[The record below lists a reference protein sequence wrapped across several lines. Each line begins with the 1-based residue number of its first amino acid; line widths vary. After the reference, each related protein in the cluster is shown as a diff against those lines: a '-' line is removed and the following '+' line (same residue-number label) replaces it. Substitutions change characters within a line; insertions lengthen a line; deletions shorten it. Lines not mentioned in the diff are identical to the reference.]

1 MEQVARAIEE
11 IAEGAGEQARDM
23 ETGTTKTGELAD
35 KIEKVAKSS
44 SNMRNISV
52 NTSSVV
58 TRGLQTVELLIE
70 KTKLNNK
77 ATGKVNII
85 VLEVDK
91 ESNEIGSI
99 TATIGQIAEQTNL
112 LALNAAIEAA
122 RAGE

>member
-99 TATIGQIAEQTNL
+99 TATIGQIADQTNL